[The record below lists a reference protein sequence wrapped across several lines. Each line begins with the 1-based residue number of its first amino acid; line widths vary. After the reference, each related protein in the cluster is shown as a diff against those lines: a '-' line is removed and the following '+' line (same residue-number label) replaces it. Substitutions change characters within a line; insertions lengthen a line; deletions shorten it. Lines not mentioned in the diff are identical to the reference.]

1 MIQVYHQEKRMNGF
15 YAFSVSEGSEFFNAE
30 ARKAFEAMDTQKTV
44 RFREPL
50 TEFPGFYFPS
60 SPFRTRP
67 R

>member
-1 MIQVYHQEKRMNGF
+1 MNCF
-15 YAFSVSEGSEFFNAE
+15 YAFSVSDEFRVFSKKE
-30 ARKAFEAMDTQKTV
+30 ARKAFEAISTKTV

-50 TEFPGFYFPS
+50 TELPLCYFPS